1 MPKINAAADPVQAPV
16 TGRGIATKNN
26 KNKAPY
32 FSNFSSVFRR
42 VLLKSHSKNIL
53 K

>member
-1 MPKINAAADPVQAPV
+1 MPKINAAAEPVQAPV

-26 KNKAPY
+26 KNRAPY

-42 VLLKSHSKNIL
+42 VL
-53 K
+53 